1 MNPEYHANS
10 YSLMFA
16 YAVRPS
22 CQLDLKLFLCIQW
35 KLSGCAIYGKHLVAC
50 LQACDIGLLDMDSQ
64 HHTGQLH
71 LSACLYCDNYPP
83 PPYLKGDNYLVAS
96 LQACDIGLL
105 LAWSIS
111 TMQDNYVSACLFC
124 DS

>member
-83 PPYLKGDNYLVAS
+83 PLSRVTTTWLPACKPVTQAS
-96 LQACDIGLL
+96 FWHEV
-105 LAWSIS
+105 LAPCRTTIC
-111 TMQDNYVSACLFC
+111 QRLPIL
-124 DS
+124 